1 MADSTYEEMRQLDGK
16 GWGGGIDILLA
27 ARAGLPGAGGRD
39 SWVGDVPE
47 GVGAGLASSQ
57 HPREYLFHCTVHRDQ

>member
-39 SWVGDVPE
+39 S
-47 GVGAGLASSQ
+47 
-57 HPREYLFHCTVHRDQ
+57 